1 MMKLLAECQTDAM
14 KPGGRERV
22 RKRALALEHFYVL
35 ASEVGATTEIPVDFA
50 WKGEPL
56 TLHEIRSLIEQLHS
70 IANGGRE

>member
-22 RKRALALEHFYVL
+22 RKRAMSFEQLYVAALEGIPEAL
-35 ASEVGATTEIPVDFA
+35 ACIEKQNLKITEVED
-50 WKGEPL
+50 L
-56 TLHEIRSLIEQLHS
+56 IRQLHS

>member
-22 RKRALALEHFYVL
+22 RKRAMSFEQLYV
-35 ASEVGATTEIPVDFA
+35 AAID
-50 WKGEPL
+50 GEPL
-56 TLHEIRSLIEQLHS
+56 ALSCIKDQDLTLTEVEDLIRQLHS